1 MHLLWPISQLST
13 LQTSKVADMKILLIF
28 WSVALFGCVAV
39 KSVPTT
45 NLEQVREAE
54 ELIRFSLTGR
64 FLESLQQ
71 RIQDRFSSL
80 LIDNGL
86 TAEKA
91 EQTLNEVFTETATI
105 EEQRLLDAL
114 VPIYRRYYTAEEIH
128 QLLSFYQT
136 EVARKSLK
144 VSGQIAADGQEYIR
158 VWHEHF
164 EGQLLERIDKWL
176 AKEGISF
183 DK

>member
-1 MHLLWPISQLST
+1 MR
-13 LQTSKVADMKILLIF
+13 ILLIL
-28 WSVALFGCVAV
+28 WSVALIGCVTA

-45 NLEQVREAE
+45 NLEQVRETE

-64 FLESLQQ
+64 ILDSLKQ
-71 RIQDRFSSL
+71 RNQDRFSSL
-80 LIDNGL
+80 LTANGL

-128 QLLSFYQT
+128 QLLSFYKT

-144 VSGQIAADGQEYIR
+144 VSGQIAADGQKYIR
-158 VWHEHF
+158 LWHDHF
-164 EGQLLERIDKWL
+164 EGQLLERIDKRL
-176 AKEGISF
+176 AEEGISL
-183 DK
+183 D